1 MTTRRLQQAA
11 ETGDLSVQRVAGRTL
26 LIDSAVLAAYL
37 RTSRSG
43 RRWGHRTA
51 RAALELLNDGRTT
64 LLSGS
69 ELSRLRSRLSVLSGA
84 GIAHKLNAAAGWFR
98 YRSVGEA
105 SAETLAGVRLTGP
118 SALTDER
125 LAEQLSLLPGPASS
139 VFGVVDDLSMAE
151 VELALVPDGEGDIFL
166 AERASAGGPPRSWW
180 TSFYSV
186 TRGSRRQRN
195 WSSSAG
201 APHVDVGA
209 GARAAA
215 DRAREGHRP

>member
-1 MTTRRLQQAA
+1 MEMTISRAAEVAGVTTRRLQQAA

-166 AERASAGGPPRSWW
+166 AERASAGG
-180 TSFYSV
+180 TA
-186 TRGSRRQRN
+186 QIL
-195 WSSSAG
+195 
-201 APHVDVGA
+201 VDIFLFGD
-209 GARAAA
+209 ARESAAA
-215 DRAREGHRP
+215 ELELERRGAAC

>member
-125 LAEQLSLLPGPASS
+125 LAEQLSSCPVQQAVCSALSTTCPWRRSSLLWSLTARVTSS
-139 VFGVVDDLSMAE
+139 SLS
-151 VELALVPDGEGDIFL
+151 VPVP
-166 AERASAGGPPRSWW
+166 GGPPRSWW